1 MSHNEE
7 KNLTHWGKFSAFNHS
22 FKEGNNKMLL
32 FCNNIVCFSHTG
44 NLNLITHTHIHTHV
58 HNIVYK
64 YTAIVWIWNFPLN
77 SCVRILGPQLV
88 ALLGKVVEPLGGE
101 ASLANMGHWGC
112 VVRMF
117 SLHPTLLP
125 EYGYNVTSQALGSCL
140 VPCLLHHGGLYLS
153 ANKIKPSSFKLL
165 LSAYLIPTSEKE
177 THGLM
182 DTV

>member
-1 MSHNEE
+1 M
-7 KNLTHWGKFSAFNHS
+7 KNKKLTHWGKFGAFNHS

-32 FCNNIVCFSHTG
+32 FCNDIACFSHTG
-44 NLNLITHTHIHTHV
+44 NLDLITHTHIHTHV

-64 YTAIVWIWNFPLN
+64 YTAVVCIWNFSPD
-77 SCVRILGPQLV
+77 SCVWILGPQLV

-101 ASLANMGHWGC
+101 AALENMGHWGC
-112 VVRMF
+112 VVRIV
-117 SLHPTLLP
+117 SLLPTLLP
-125 EYGYNVTSQALGSCL
+125 EYSYKVTSQPLGSCL

-153 ANKIKPSSFKLL
+153 ANKIKPSTFKLL
-165 LSAYLIPTSEKE
+165 LSAYLIPTPGKE